1 MTGDAS
7 RIRRQNRLSKGL
19 FLCFF
24 IGPALLVYAVYNIYP
39 IFATFFYSLYEWTG
53 IENTR
58 TFVGFENYARLIRDN
73 IFHRSLGNN
82 ILLVFASVLTQ
93 IPLGLALALLLQS
106 RIKGMRLFRTV
117 YFLPFLMS
125 TVAIAILW
133 MFIYNPTFGVLNR
146 ALADIG
152 LASLQ
157 RSWLGEP
164 STAMWAVI
172 ATICWQF
179 TPFYMILLRA
189 GLAGIPEELLEA
201 ARIDGCT
208 PWKSFTRI
216 TLPLLVPTL
225 VTACVLS
232 TIGSLKYFDLIYVMT
247 EGGPDSA
254 TELMATYMYK
264 QAFRQFSMGF
274 ASAVSTCMFI
284 LAFIV
289 AATILSLDR
298 YRARGGA

>member
-1 MTGDAS
+1 
-7 RIRRQNRLSKGL
+7 
-19 FLCFF
+19 
-24 IGPALLVYAVYNIYP
+24 
-39 IFATFFYSLYEWTG
+39 
-53 IENTR
+53 
-58 TFVGFENYARLIRDN
+58 LIRDR

-82 ILLVFASVLTQ
+82 VLLVFASVLTQ

-106 RIKGMRLFRTV
+106 KIKGMRFFRTV

-133 MFIYNPTFGVLNR
+133 MFIYNPTFGILNR

-164 STAMWAVI
+164 STAMGSVI
-172 ATICWQF
+172 AVICWQF
-179 TPFYMILLRA
+179 APFYMILLRA

-208 PWKSFTRI
+208 PWKSFTRV

-225 VTACVLS
+225 VTAVVLS

-274 ASAVSTCMFI
+274 ASAISTCMFV
-284 LAFIV
+284 LSFIV
-289 AATILSLDR
+289 AVTILSLDR

>member
-7 RIRRQNRLSKGL
+7 RIRRRNSLNKGL

-24 IGPALLVYAVYNIYP
+24 IGPALLVYTVYNIYP
-39 IFATFFYSLYEWTG
+39 IFATFFYSLFDWTG
-53 IENTR
+53 IENAKTY
-58 TFVGFENYARLIRDN
+58 VGLENYARLIRDH
-73 IFHRSLGNN
+73 IFLRSLGNN

-106 RIKGMRLFRTV
+106 KIRGMRFFRTV

-133 MFIYNPTFGVLNR
+133 MFIYNPTFGVLNQV
-146 ALADIG
+146 LGDIG
-152 LASLQ
+152 LSSLQ
-157 RSWLGEP
+157 RSWLGEK
-164 STAMWAVI
+164 STAMGAVI

-189 GLAGIPEELLEA
+189 GLTGIPEELLEA

-264 QAFRQFSMGF
+264 QAFRHFGMGF
-274 ASAVSTCMFI
+274 ASAISTCMFI
-284 LAFIV
+284 LSFIV
-289 AATILSLDR
+289 AVAILSLDR
-298 YRARGGA
+298 YRARGGV